1 MSTPGAS
8 TFSFVAMEHQMLRHW
23 EEHDVFRTSVENADN
38 EKPYIF
44 YDGPPFATGL
54 PHHGNLVGSVL
65 KDIVPRYWTMK
76 GYRVERRFGW
86 DCHGLPIEQEIDRT
100 LGMSAAETVAKIGV
114 AGYNAECR
122 AIVERYVAEWRK
134 TITRLGRWVD
144 FDNDYKTMD
153 AWYMESVWWV
163 VKQLWDKGLI
173 YKGFKVMP
181 VSTALETVLANFEAG
196 QNYMD
201 VQDPAITVL
210 FQLEDE
216 DAALAAWTTTPWT
229 LPSNLAVCVG
239 ADIDYVKVA
248 DADTAR
254 SFYLAEARLDAY
266 RKKHPALTVEA
277 RVKGAD
283 LVGRRYRPLF
293 DYFEAESERGAFVVV
308 ADDYVT
314 TDEGTGLV
322 HQAPAFGEDDYRVL
336 RQAGIE
342 AFVCPVTMAGEFT
355 EEVRDFGNRFVKE
368 ADADI
373 IRYLDD
379 AGSLYE
385 RDVIVHSYPHCYRT
399 DAPLI
404 YRAVPSWF
412 VRVTDFAD
420 DLRTSNDEVRWVPEH
435 IKRGRFGN
443 WIENAIDWAISRN
456 RVWGTP
462 LPIWINDVTGDAR
475 CIGSRDEL
483 EEMTGVRVDDLHRE
497 HVDPLTFTVDGE
509 DGVYRRIEEVL
520 DCWFESGS
528 MPYAQ
533 LHYPFENRDLF
544 EAGFPAQYIAEGLD
558 QTRGWFYTLM
568 VLATALFKK
577 PAFHNVIVNGM
588 VLAEDGKKMSKSL
601 RNYTQPDELMENYG
615 ADALRLYLINSGL
628 VRAEEQRFADSGVR
642 DMVRRALLPWYNAYS
657 FLATYAAIDG
667 WTPAATTAGVDNIL
681 DRWIISRL
689 QTLKASINVEME
701 RYRLYN
707 VVPKLF
713 TFINELTNTYIRL
726 NRARFWGE
734 GMTPDKAA
742 AYATLHTAVNELS
755 VAMAPF
761 APFLAEHIHQ
771 SLARLAGDGK
781 PEPVS
786 VHLCPYPE
794 ADDALGDDLLEEAVS
809 RMQQVIDLGRRKRED
824 VKINLRTPLRRLTI
838 VHRDA
843 ELLAEIRTLE
853 NYVKAELNVK
863 EVVYDADESKYI
875 ALAAKPNFPVLGKR
889 LGKRMRAFQASIA
902 ALGAP
907 AIEAFQETGRIA
919 IDGET
924 FTTEEIQVFREAK
937 AGTNAISNRYV
948 SIDLDIRL
956 DDALIREGWAREFV
970 NRIQRARKDR
980 GFEVSDRIRV
990 RYHGDPALA
999 DAIEAHRDYI
1009 AGETLATDF
1018 APGAVRGASVDA
1030 VIGGKAITF
1039 AMDVVYGV

>member
-8 TFSFVAMEHQMLRHW
+8 SFSFVAMEHRMLGLW
-23 EEHDVFRTSVENADN
+23 EEQDVFRRSVENADN

-163 VKQLWDKGLI
+163 VKELWDKGLI

-248 DADTAR
+248 DGDAGR

-266 RKKHPALTVEA
+266 REKHPGLAIEA
-277 RVKGAD
+277 RVKGSD

-293 DYFEAESERGAFVVV
+293 DYFEAEQARGAFVVV

-336 RQAGIE
+336 KNAGIE
-342 AFVCPVTMAGEFT
+342 AFVCPVSMAGEFT
-355 EEVRDFGNRFVKE
+355 AEVRDFAGRFVKE

-373 IRYLDD
+373 IRHLDA

-385 RDVIVHSYPHCYRT
+385 RGVTVHSYPHCYRT

-412 VRVTDFAD
+412 VRVTDIVD
-420 DLRTSNDEVRWVPEH
+420 DLRASNDEVRWVPEH

-483 EEMTGVRVDDLHRE
+483 EQVTGVRVDDLHRE
-497 HVDPLTFTVDGE
+497 HVDPLTFTVEGE
-509 DGVYRRIEEVL
+509 DGVYRRVEEVL

-568 VLATALFKK
+568 VLATALYKK
-577 PAFHNVIVNGM
+577 PAFKNVIVNGM

-601 RNYTQPDELMENYG
+601 RNYTPPDELMENYG

-657 FLATYAAIDG
+657 FLDMYASIDG
-667 WTPAATTAGVDNIL
+667 WTPAMTASGGDNIL
-681 DRWIISRL
+681 DRWILSRL

-713 TFINELTNTYIRL
+713 SFIGDLTNTYIRL

-734 GMTPDKAA
+734 GMTLDKAA
-742 AYATLHTAVNELS
+742 AYTTLHTAVNELS

-761 APFLAEHIHQ
+761 APFLAEHIYQ
-771 SLARLAGDGK
+771 SLARLAADGT

-794 ADDALGDDLLEEAVS
+794 ADEALANVLLEDAVS

-843 ELLAEIRTLE
+843 ELLAEIATLE
-853 NYVKAELNVK
+853 NFVKAELNVK
-863 EVVYDADESKYI
+863 DVRYDTDESKYI
-875 ALAAKPNFPVLGKR
+875 ALVAKPNFPVLGKR

-902 ALGAP
+902 ALDAP
-907 AIEAFQETGRIA
+907 AIEAFQQTGSIA

-924 FTTEEIQVFREAK
+924 FDATEIQVLREAK
-937 AGTNAISNRYV
+937 PGTNAVSNRYV
-948 SIDLDIRL
+948 SIDLDVDL
-956 DDALIREGWAREFV
+956 DDDLVREGWAREFV
-970 NRIQRARKDR
+970 NRIQRERKRR
-980 GFEVSDRIRV
+980 GFEVSDRIRA
-990 RYHGDPALA
+990 RYRGDPALETA
-999 DAIEAHRDYI
+999 VETHRDYI
-1009 AGETLATDF
+1009 ARETLATDF
-1018 APGAVRGASVDA
+1018 ERGAVGDSPVEA
-1030 VIGGKAITF
+1030 VIDGKALTF
-1039 AMDVVYGV
+1039 AVDVV

>member
-1 MSTPGAS
+1 
-8 TFSFVAMEHQMLRHW
+8 MLGLW
-23 EEHDVFRTSVENADN
+23 EEHDLFRRSVENADN

-163 VKQLWDKGLI
+163 VKELWDKGLI

-216 DAALAAWTTTPWT
+216 DAALSAWTTTPWT

-248 DADTAR
+248 DAEAGR
-254 SFYLAEARLDAY
+254 SFYLAEARLGAY
-266 RKKHPALTVEA
+266 REKHPGLAVEA
-277 RVKGAD
+277 RVKGSD

-293 DYFEAESERGAFVVV
+293 DYFEAEQARGAFVVV
-308 ADDYVT
+308 ADGYVT

-342 AFVCPVTMAGEFT
+342 AFVCPVTMAGDFT
-355 EEVRDFGNRFVKE
+355 DEVRDFAGRFVKE

-373 IRYLDD
+373 IRHLNA

-385 RDVIVHSYPHCYRT
+385 RDVTVHSYPHCYRT

-412 VRVTDFAD
+412 VRVTDIVD
-420 DLRTSNDEVRWVPEH
+420 DLRASNDEVRWVPDH
-435 IKRGRFGN
+435 IKHGRFGN

-483 EEMTGVRVDDLHRE
+483 ERLTGVRVDDLHRE
-497 HVDPLTFTVDGE
+497 HVDPLTFTVAGE
-509 DGVYRRIEEVL
+509 DGVYRRVEEVL

-577 PAFHNVIVNGM
+577 PAFKNVIVNGM

-601 RNYTQPDELMENYG
+601 RNYTPPDELMENYG

-657 FLATYAAIDG
+657 FLATYASIDG
-667 WTPAATTAGVDNIL
+667 WTPATETRPVDNIL
-681 DRWIISRL
+681 DRWILSRL

-713 TFINELTNTYIRL
+713 SFINDLTNTYIRL

-742 AYATLHTAVNELS
+742 AYTTLHTAVNELS

-761 APFLAEHIHQ
+761 APFLAEHIYR
-771 SLARLAGDGK
+771 SLTRLAGDGK
-781 PEPVS
+781 PEPAS
-786 VHLCPYPE
+786 VHLCRYPE
-794 ADDALGDDLLEEAVS
+794 ADEALANVLLEEAVS
-809 RMQQVIDLGRRKRED
+809 RMQQVIELGRRKRED

-843 ELLAEIRTLE
+843 ELLAEIATLE

-863 EVVYDADESKYI
+863 DVRYDTDESKYI
-875 ALAAKPNFPVLGKR
+875 ALVAKPNFPVLGKR

-902 ALGAP
+902 ALDAP
-907 AIEAFQETGRIA
+907 AIEAFQQTGSIA
-919 IDGET
+919 VDGET
-924 FTTEEIQVFREAK
+924 FDATEIQVLREAK

-948 SIDLDIRL
+948 SIDLDIDL
-956 DDALIREGWAREFV
+956 DDDLVREGWAREFV
-970 NRIQRARKDR
+970 NRIQRDRKKR

-990 RYHGDPALA
+990 RFRGDPALES
-999 DAIEAHRDYI
+999 AIEAHSDYI
-1009 AGETLATDF
+1009 ARETLATDF
-1018 APGAVRGASVDA
+1018 GRGAVDDSAADA
-1030 VIGGKAITF
+1030 AIDGMAISF
-1039 AMDVVYGV
+1039 ALDVT